1 MIFENIKNLGNKPG
15 GSNRLMWLLENDF
28 RGFLKLFKSLTEQ
41 YDYDLLQPVIGC
53 NFMVKHHF
61 RPRLI
66 APMGK
71 VNCVYKN
78 LQDIDKLT

>member
-1 MIFENIKNLGNKPG
+1 
-15 GSNRLMWLLENDF
+15 MWLLENDF
-28 RGFLKLFKSLTEQ
+28 IGFLKLFKSLTEQ